1 MKKITRLAI
10 IGMAL
15 AAPCAGA
22 AAQSVYRCG
31 TAYSQTPCAGGQVID
46 TSETLQTQQ
55 QGKGPS
61 AAERD
66 AKAAAALEKERL
78 RQEASAAPAYIPP
91 SKEPADKRRKGAG
104 KPQKLE
110 QFTAIAPVRPGEEK
124 KKKKEKK
131 KKAAAK
137 A

>member
-1 MKKITRLAI
+1 MKNTTRLAL

-15 AAPCAGA
+15 GSACLGT

-31 TAYSQTPCAGGQVID
+31 SAYSQAPCTGGQVID

-55 QGKGPS
+55 KGKGPT

-78 RQEASAAPAYIPP
+78 NLEARAAPAYIAHPRQA
-91 SKEPADKRRKGAG
+91 ADQAREGMAKSR
-104 KPQKLE
+104 KLE
-110 QFTAIAPVRPGEEK
+110 QFTAVAPARPGDEK
-124 KKKKEKK
+124 KKSKKK

-137 A
+137 T